1 MMEDADPQP
10 RGQVLYVMVGPPGSG
25 KSSYIRKYLP
35 EALRLSLDDLRLM
48 LSGRPFDLRYERMV
62 SVMGDA
68 LLRVTLSRLNEWRRD
83 CVYDATNVSRERRSP
98 ILALAREFDLPAVA
112 VFTDTPM
119 EVALARNRRRRRK
132 VPEEVVE
139 RFYRLLEPPSADE
152 GFDEVVVVR
161 DW

>member
-1 MMEDADPQP
+1 
-10 RGQVLYVMVGPPGSG
+10 MVGPPGSG
-25 KSSYIRKYLP
+25 KSSYIRKNLP
-35 EALRLSLDDLRLM
+35 EALRISLDDLRLM

-62 SVMGDA
+62 SVLGDT
-68 LLRVTLSRLNEWRRD
+68 LMRETLSRLKEWRRD

-98 ILALAREFDLPAVA
+98 TLALAREYSLPAVA

-132 VPEEVVE
+132 VPAEVIE
-139 RFYRLLEPPSADE
+139 RFYRLLEPPSIDE
-152 GFDEVVVVR
+152 GFEEVVVVR